1 MESVLLSLTGGVV
14 GTAGAIGLT
23 HRAGRA
29 ARPWPAWSTPYIAP
43 WVIAQGFADR
53 ACAWACSAPPIR
65 PIAAHNSC
73 RRRPSAMNSHMTAT
87 AAIAFLFRTEHLSKL
102 YPDGQVHAVED
113 VSISVRRGEYVA
125 IMGPSGSGKSTLLNL
140 LGALDKPTSG
150 EVYFDGQPLS
160 KIRNLDRLRV
170 AEVRLRVPVVPLAA
184 DPDGGGE
191 RAGADVRGAA
201 VGLRPGRRR
210 PRNCWTWSAWATASN
225 HLPQKLSVGERQRV
239 AIARSLANDPIALLA
254 DEPTGN
260 LDSVSAEGVF
270 DLFAHLHREQ
280 GMTIVLITHDEEFG
294 QRAQRTIRMQDGQV
308 KSDVFSERRRIRTPL
323 PPFAV

>member
-1 MESVLLSLTGGVV
+1 
-14 GTAGAIGLT
+14 
-23 HRAGRA
+23 
-29 ARPWPAWSTPYIAP
+29 
-43 WVIAQGFADR
+43 
-53 ACAWACSAPPIR
+53 
-65 PIAAHNSC
+65 
-73 RRRPSAMNSHMTAT
+73 MNSHRDS
-87 AAIAFLFRTEHLSKL
+87 FLFRTEHLCKL

-113 VSISVRRGEYVA
+113 VGINVRRGEYVA

-160 KIRNLDRLRV
+160 KVRNLDRLRADKFGFV
-170 AEVRLRVPVVPLAA
+170 FQSFHLLPILTAVENVQVPMFEGPL
-184 DPDGGGE
+184 
-191 RAGADVRGAA
+191 GAA
-201 VGLRPGRRR
+201 ARARKAKELLELVGMEHRFH
-210 PRNCWTWSAWATASN
+210 

-270 DLFAHLHREQ
+270 ELFAYLHREQ
-280 GMTIVLITHDEEFG
+280 RMTIVLITHDEEFG
-294 QRAQRTIRMQDGQV
+294 RRAQRTIHMQDGHV
-308 KSDVFSERRRIRTPL
+308 KSDVFSERHRIRTPL